1 MKILKRKQIIV
12 ALDFNSIEEAN
23 LAVKLL
29 DPEIFRLKIGK
40 QLFAGEGPKIIENFN
55 NSQLEKITIITGYK
69 SNKFKKFYKID
80 KIKNK
85 KWKTTNI
92 FGSLIHADRIL
103 STYECIISYADIF
116 YEQEAIEIL
125 KKSKTN
131 KGIVVLSYKHWKK
144 YWKKRFKKPLSDLE
158 VPCFQI
164 PLF

>member
-1 MKILKRKQIIV
+1 MPLDEVQEWETLTKDKPKSFVKIDKNK
-12 ALDFNSIEEAN
+12 
-23 LAVKLL
+23 KLI
-29 DPEIFRLKIGK
+29 DKV
-40 QLFAGEGPKIIENFN
+40 IENFN

-69 SNKFKKFYKID
+69 SNKFKKFYKVD

-125 KKSKTN
+125 KKSKKK
-131 KGIVVLSYKHWKK
+131 KGILFLSYKHLEKILEK
-144 YWKKRFKKPLSDLE
+144 DLKN
-158 VPCFQI
+158 
-164 PLF
+164 LYLT